1 MLATFRSTAG
11 IPVPARQPSSKLKED
26 MNRQVLQSI
35 NETLEAKTG
44 PIKTYG
50 GVTTVK
56 YHGEADYEV
65 RIAEKRNDPLDPSH
79 FRNRKPI
86 TLQNEDPDPILTEP
100 IQKLT
105 QEEEDY
111 WRVPTCV
118 SNWRNP
124 AGYVIPMDK
133 RVGADARRF
142 EQPGLS
148 DKFSNLAKALDIAS
162 SSINE
167 SIAQRS
173 MIERQLQQKKKREE
187 EEKMREEARRI
198 NEQKRQLNRA
208 KNSEEKKIDEI
219 LEEAREQR
227 KRMTRKMRSSRANE
241 NGSLLSSRDTSAQV
255 PLGVA
260 VTTHTVDDEF
270 DAQLFDKSGG
280 VDVGYQDEDN
290 YDVYDKPLF
299 ANAEL
304 KTYVPFGDDRKYS
317 ESSSKYAVSVEGD
330 SNAGKSKL
338 VSGYT
343 VSFKKGDKQLP
354 DTRAGIYFPNQNTN
368 TADDDSN

>member
-1 MLATFRSTAG
+1 MLATFRSTTG
-11 IPVPARQPSSKLKED
+11 IPVPARQPSLKIKED
-26 MNRQVLQSI
+26 MNQQVLQSI
-35 NETLEAKTG
+35 NETLAAATG
-44 PIKTYG
+44 PIKSYG

-56 YHGEADYEV
+56 YHGESDYEV

-86 TLQNEDPDPILTEP
+86 TLQNEDPEPILTEP
-100 IQKLT
+100 IKKLT
-105 QEEEDY
+105 PEEEEY

-148 DKFSNLAKALDIAS
+148 DKFANYAKALDIAS

-173 MIERQLQQKKKREE
+173 MIERQLQQKKKRDE

-198 NEQKRQLNRA
+198 NEQKRQLNKA
-208 KNSEEKKIDEI
+208 KNTEEKKIDEI

-227 KRMTRKMRSSRANE
+227 KRITRKMRSNRALANE
-241 NGSLLSSRDTSAQV
+241 NGSMLSGRDTSAQV

-270 DAQLFDKSGG
+270 DAQLFDKTGG

-317 ESSSKYAVSVEGD
+317 ETSSKYAVSVEGD
-330 SNAGKSKL
+330 NNAQKSKL

-343 VSFKKGDKQLP
+343 VSFKKGDKQVP
-354 DTRAGIYFPNQNTN
+354 DSRAGIFFPTPKDDN
-368 TADDDSN
+368 DDDD